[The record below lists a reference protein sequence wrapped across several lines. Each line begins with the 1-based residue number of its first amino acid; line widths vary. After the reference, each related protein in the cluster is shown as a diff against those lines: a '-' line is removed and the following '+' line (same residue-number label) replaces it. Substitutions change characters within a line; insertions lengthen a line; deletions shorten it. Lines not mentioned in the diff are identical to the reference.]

1 LVQFKNGNLRQAG
14 FPSQNEIQTSQTIII
29 KEKKMK
35 KILIIGLIVGLAL
48 VLIGGAGMVYAK
60 ASAAANLVGV
70 TVSTS
75 LNGDPIIQQYGPG
88 YNQNGNGVIIQK
100 RGQTGDDEIFINPGG
115 MMGGFGYQTGP
126 QGRSEGNGYGYGPGG
141 MMGENGRGGMMG
153 EYGRGGMMGGLRGQG
168 IMHDYMISAFAGA
181 VGLTVDEV
189 NTRLSNGETPREIAL
204 AQGKTAA
211 DLPALWQQ
219 VRQDALNAAVAAGVI
234 TQAQAD
240 VMLEHMNNYSGEG
253 FGPGFG
259 NCPMWDGDEAQ
270 P

>member
-1 LVQFKNGNLRQAG
+1 
-14 FPSQNEIQTSQTIII
+14 
-29 KEKKMK
+29 MK

-48 VLIGGAGMVYAK
+48 VLVGGAGMVYAK
-60 ASAAANLVGV
+60 ASAAANLAGV

-75 LNGDPIIQQYGPG
+75 LNGDQIIRQYGPG
-88 YNQNGNGVIIQK
+88 INQNGNGVIIQQ
-100 RGQTGDDEIFINPGG
+100 RGQTGDDGIFINPGG
-115 MMGGFGYQTGP
+115 MMGGYGYRTGP
-126 QGRSEGNGYGYGPGG
+126 QGRPEGNGFGYGP
-141 MMGENGRGGMMG
+141 GGMMG
-153 EYGRGGMMGGLRGQG
+153 EYGRGGMMGALRGQG
-168 IMHDYMISAFAGA
+168 IMHDYMISAFASA

-189 NTRLSNGETPREIAL
+189 NTRLSNGETPQEIAL

-219 VRQDALNAAVAAGVI
+219 VRQDALKAAVAAGVI